1 MHHPSPAAVPY
12 LPQLDRDVV
21 RFNSARNDLC
31 CHIATTSKAVPLDK
45 IQDVEVN
52 KNAILTC
59 FGLKS
64 VNIQTAGQGAGPMP
78 EVSAQFLQN
87 PEQVR
92 DAIQLAAK
100 LAKQHAAGGAPQQAA
115 GMTRSSNTASS
126 GAAGGPSTLLSRLQ
140 RLKGLVEHQVLTAAE
155 ADSIQAQ
162 VLGAESDPLGRLVEA
177 AQLLDLQ
184 QLSAEE
190 FEAVKAVILKRLM
203 VPSS

>member
-1 MHHPSPAAVPY
+1 M
-12 LPQLDRDVV
+12 V

-64 VNIQTAGQGAGPMP
+64 LNIQTAGQGGGPMP
-78 EVSAQFLQN
+78 EVSATFLQN

-100 LAKQHAAGGAPQQAA
+100 LAKQQAAGAPQQAA
-115 GMTRSSNTASS
+115 GMSRSNNAASSS
-126 GAAGGPSTLLSRLQ
+126 GAGTLLSRLQ
-140 RLKGLVEHQVLTAAE
+140 RLKGLVDHQVLTEAE
-155 ADSIQAQ
+155 ADAIQAQ
-162 VLGAESDPLGRLVEA
+162 VLGAESDPLARLVEA
-177 AQLLDLQ
+177 AQLMDLK
-184 QLSAEE
+184 QLSAQE
-190 FEAVKAVILKRLM
+190 FEAVKAVILRRLM
-203 VPSS
+203 AASS